1 MDVLDLILIVVCI
14 GFAISGYRQGFL
26 IGVLSFVGFLGGG
39 VLGAKYA
46 PALHQA
52 ISGPGDRSPVFGLL
66 VVFIA
71 ATLGQLA
78 ATALGIALR
87 RRITWEPARL
97 VDSLGGAI
105 VSVVSVLL
113 VAWLV
118 GSALAHSAVN
128 TVARQVRHSAVLSGI
143 DSLLPDSIPTWF
155 SAFRRLIDENGFPQV
170 FGAIGPERI
179 VKVPPPDPRVANSR
193 AVQLA
198 QPDIVK
204 ITGVA
209 PSCRRQLEGS
219 GFLYAPQHV
228 MTNAHVVA
236 GVRQPTV
243 AASDGHTYSA
253 QVVLYDPKRDVAVLY
268 VPDFSRA
275 PLSFAGIAKRGQS
288 AVVAGYPENGPF
300 RPVAARVRGVESAR
314 GPDIYQSSQVTRE
327 IYSVYA
333 VVRPGN
339 SGGPLLAPDG
349 KVYGVVFAAA
359 VEDRHTGYALTA
371 GEVSPDA
378 RAGADAT
385 QPLSTRGCD

>member
-1 MDVLDLILIVVCI
+1 MDFLDLLLIAVCI

-52 ISGPGDRSPVFGLL
+52 ISGPHAGSPLFGLL
-66 VVFIA
+66 VVFLA
-71 ATLGQLA
+71 ATIGQLA
-78 ATALGIALR
+78 ATAVGLALR
-87 RRITWEPARL
+87 RRITWEPARR
-97 VDSLGGAI
+97 VDAFGGAI

-118 GSALAHSAVN
+118 GSALAHSAIN
-128 TVARQVRHSAVLSGI
+128 SVARQVRHSALLTGI
-143 DSLLPDSIPTWF
+143 DSIMPDSIPTWF
-155 SAFRRLIDENGFPQV
+155 AAFRRLIDENGFPQV

-193 AVQLA
+193 AVRVA
-198 QPDIVK
+198 EADIVK

-219 GFLYAPQHV
+219 GFLYAPHHV

-236 GVRQPTV
+236 GVHGPTV
-243 AASDGHTYSA
+243 NAPNGHAYPA

-268 VPDFSRA
+268 VPGFDGT
-275 PLSFAGIAKRGQS
+275 PLSFAGAAQRGQS

-300 RPVAARVRGVESAR
+300 RPVAARIRGTESAR

-349 KVYGVVFAAA
+349 RVYGVVFAAA
-359 VEDRHTGYALTA
+359 VEDKHTGYALTA
-371 GEVSPDA
+371 GEVASDA
-378 RAGADAT
+378 HSGADAQ
-385 QPLSTRGCD
+385 QPVSTRGCD